1 VPTPHDSCTY
11 RGHTHAAGA
20 PWMSSG
26 TKIGAGYPYDKETA
40 SSLVTEEGL
49 LAGTVGT
56 CYATAGNT
64 HDGALPPM
72 PCANHATLAECD
84 AMKPNCAFLVKT
96 DEMRR
101 DNAHFPMGEQ
111 YFAVSDPDGVVKV
124 DLAVVKIPRPNTK
137 NAFTD
142 QRWYRYSYQ
151 VHGAAKLTVSIT
163 GTKRSGASCKE
174 TAATSVAADK
184 ATCAGTVADP
194 SKTVASEQAAC
205 EAVMRTTAGMTG
217 TKACVYA
224 SAEDTVKLTET
235 VCQGAGAASQPAGA
249 TLPFHTVLGCH

>member
-1 VPTPHDSCTY
+1 M
-11 RGHTHAAGA
+11 AAGLQMA
-20 PWMSSG
+20 ELGSPASNLYVSG
-26 TKIGAGYPYDKETA
+26 ANLPPTAGAIVGDNAAAAAAATAAAAGYVDEV
-40 SSLVTEEGL
+40 S
-49 LAGTVGT
+49 
-56 CYATAGNT
+56 TAGNT

-174 TAATSVAADK
+174 TAATSVALDA

>member
-1 VPTPHDSCTY
+1 
-11 RGHTHAAGA
+11 
-20 PWMSSG
+20 MSSA

-49 LAGTVGT
+49 LAMAVSPFGT

-64 HDGALPPM
+64 HDGTGAA
-72 PCANHATLAECD
+72 CANNAGNTDCQQTDGD
-84 AMKPNCAFLVKT
+84 ADGKPNCAFLKKT
-96 DEMRR
+96 DKMRR

-111 YFAVSDPDGVVKV
+111 YFAVSDPDGAVKV

-184 ATCAGTVADP
+184 AACAGTVADP

-224 SAEDTVKLTET
+224 SAEDTIKLTET
-235 VCQGAGAASQPAGA
+235 VCQGAGAASQPAEA